1 MKFATVL
8 RGLGPVDLKSV
19 SRDSMLLLISAG
31 SLVLALAMRYGVP
44 FATPH
49 LQRLLSVDL
58 ADYTP
63 LLMSFVLLIAPG
75 MVGSLVGFLILDERD
90 DGTLTALLVTPVS
103 LSSYL
108 LYRIGLP
115 VVVAFLVTLL
125 AVPIAGLLT
134 IPFGPLVVAAALA
147 SLSGGIV
154 ALAVTALASNKVEGF
169 GVLKILQG
177 LQALPLVAWFLPTPW
192 QWLVGIVPTYWP
204 AAAYWQMA
212 AGESFW
218 EYVVVGVGVNLG
230 ILDWLLDHFRRTLAR
245 NA

>member
-49 LQRLLSVDL
+49 LQRLLAVDL
-58 ADYTP
+58 ANYTP
-63 LLMSFVLLIAPG
+63 LLMNFVLLIAPG

-103 LSSYL
+103 LVAYL
-108 LYRIGLP
+108 AYRIGLP
-115 VVVAFLVTLL
+115 VVVAFLVTLV

-134 IPFGPLVVAAALA
+134 IPTGQLMLAAALSA
-147 SLSGGIV
+147 LSGGIV

-169 GVLKILQG
+169 GVLKVLQG

-192 QWLVGIVPTYWP
+192 QWLFGFVPTYWP
-204 AAAYWQMA
+204 AAAYWRMA
-212 AGESFW
+212 GGEGYW
-218 EYVVVGVGVNLG
+218 GYLVVGLGVNLVT
-230 ILDWLLDHFRRTLAR
+230 IAVLLHQFRRSLTKR
-245 NA
+245 

>member
-1 MKFATVL
+1 MRFAAVL

-19 SRDSMLLLISAG
+19 SRDSMLLLISVG

-49 LQRLLSVDL
+49 LQRLLAVDL

-90 DGTLTALLVTPVS
+90 EGTLTALLVTPVT
-103 LSSYL
+103 LSAYL

-115 VVVAFLVTLL
+115 VIIAFFVTLL
-125 AVPIAGLLT
+125 AVPIAGLPT
-134 IPFGPLVVAAALA
+134 VPFGQLVLAAALA

-154 ALAVTALASNKVEGF
+154 ALGVTALAANKVEGF
-169 GVLKILQG
+169 AVLKILQG
-177 LQALPLVAWFLPTPW
+177 IQALAVVAWFLPTPW
-192 QWLVGIVPTYWP
+192 QWLVGFVPAYWP
-204 AAAYWQMA
+204 AAAYWRMA
-212 AGESFW
+212 AGDGFW
-218 EYVVVGVGVNLG
+218 GHVVVGLGVNLVV
-230 ILDWLLDHFRRTLAR
+230 LALLLRYFRHHLEQS
-245 NA
+245 

>member
-1 MKFATVL
+1 MRFATVL

-19 SRDSMLLLISAG
+19 SRDSMLLLISVG

-49 LQRLLSVDL
+49 LQRLLAIDL
-58 ADYTP
+58 AEYTP
-63 LLMSFVLLIAPG
+63 LLMSFVLLMAPG

-90 DGTLTALLVTPVS
+90 DGTLIALLVTPVS
-103 LSSYL
+103 LSAYL

-115 VVVAFLVTLL
+115 VVIAFLVTLA

-134 IPFGPLVVAAALA
+134 IPFGQLVLAAALA

-169 GVLKILQG
+169 GVLKMLQG

-204 AAAYWQMA
+204 AATFWRMA
-212 AGESFW
+212 AGTSFW
-218 EYVVVGVGVNLG
+218 GYLVLGLAVNLFG
-230 ILDWLLDHFRRTLAR
+230 LGLLVRRFHKSLHTR
-245 NA
+245 